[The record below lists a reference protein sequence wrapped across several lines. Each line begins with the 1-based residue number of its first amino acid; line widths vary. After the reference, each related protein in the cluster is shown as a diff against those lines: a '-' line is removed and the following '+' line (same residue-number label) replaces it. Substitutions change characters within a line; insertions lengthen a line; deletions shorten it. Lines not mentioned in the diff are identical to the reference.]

1 MLTAAT
7 LGGARF
13 LGRESELGTIAVGK
27 RADLYLV
34 DGDPTVDISSIRK
47 GRLVVKDGVFYF
59 PDEIHKVLEV
69 TPFATHVEL
78 RSAGP
83 STPAAR

>member
-1 MLTAAT
+1 
-7 LGGARF
+7 
-13 LGRESELGTIAVGK
+13 
-27 RADLYLV
+27 
-34 DGDPTVDISSIRK
+34 
-47 GRLVVKDGVFYF
+47 VFYF